1 MKSLRY
7 EAITLVNGLLLIYSN
22 DVNSISS
29 SVRIYI
35 TLNPTI
41 CFITPTK
48 TLSVYSKPSYRCLYY
63 REFHFNER
71 SKEKRG
77 RRRSNGAKICKLPIK
92 KILYQISRVSYR

>member
-7 EAITLVNGLLLIYSN
+7 DAITLVNGLLLIYSN
-22 DVNSISS
+22 DINSTSS
-29 SVRIYI
+29 QVRIYI

-48 TLSVYSKPSYRCLYY
+48 TLSVNSKPNYGYVYY

-71 SKEKRG
+71 SKEKRD

-92 KILYQISRVSYR
+92 KNIISNFKG